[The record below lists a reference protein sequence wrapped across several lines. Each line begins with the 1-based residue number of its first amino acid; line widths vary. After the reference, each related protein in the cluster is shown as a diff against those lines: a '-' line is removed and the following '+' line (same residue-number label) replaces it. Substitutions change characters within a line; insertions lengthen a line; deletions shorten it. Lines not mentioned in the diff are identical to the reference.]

1 MSRSRRQRLLM
12 KIDQFH
18 RRIENNKAKD
28 LLIKVKKTMTMI
40 GARRE
45 KKLKNKVL
53 VLKRND
59 L

>member
-1 MSRSRRQRLLM
+1 M